1 MDNTLLGI
9 PVEIW
14 AAGCFALA
22 IAYSVFWPRPPRAKQ
37 RSLWEHFVLRWL
49 HALTW
54 LWLGLAAL
62 SVKYV
67 GATAAQALGV
77 LSLISYIIFMVT
89 LVREKFRYPTG

>member
-1 MDNTLLGI
+1 MDNTLLGL

-14 AAGCFALA
+14 ALGCFAVA
-22 IAYSVFWPRPPRAKQ
+22 VVYAYLWPRPPRAKQ
-37 RSLWEHFVLRWL
+37 RSPWEHFVLRWL

-67 GATAAQALGV
+67 GPTAAQFLGL
-77 LSLISYIIFMVT
+77 LSLASYITFMVT